1 MTGTGSL
8 AVHHGGAYKWL
19 VGVTCML
26 GTFMEVLDT
35 SVANVALPHIQG
47 SFAAGTDEITWV
59 ITSYLVAN
67 AIVLPITG
75 WLANFFGRKRF
86 YLFCLAVFTLASFA
100 SGMAPTLWF
109 LILMRVIQGLA
120 GGAMVPMSQAITLDA
135 FPDEQKGYGA
145 ALYGMGAICGPIAG
159 PLLGGW
165 LTDNWSWPW
174 IFYVNIPAGMIA
186 FYLAYT
192 LIEDP
197 PYLEKP
203 EGKVDWQSL
212 VFIAVGLGCLEIFLN
227 RGDRYDWFES
237 VFIQVFAGLSALGLA
252 LFVWRSLT
260 AENPLVDLR
269 VFKLRE
275 FSSGMLLIFL
285 ASFGMYGA
293 FICLPLFVQTL
304 LNYTPTWAGII
315 LAPAGVASILAMG
328 LAGAC
333 AGKVDVRVLVGTGF
347 LSLVASMWMLSHL
360 YLGIG
365 LSWMIIAWLFQGFGL
380 GLVLVPL
387 ATETIIR
394 VPPKLV
400 GVSSGMF
407 NLLRNEGG
415 SVGIAISTTFLT
427 QRAQFHHARLA
438 EWISPF
444 APAAQQGF
452 ASLSKGIYLRSGLD
466 PASSARL
473 AQGVM
478 GAEVTRQAFVM
489 SFADVFAFLALVFV
503 VALPLAALCK
513 SPGKRQGGATFVH

>member
-1 MTGTGSL
+1 MNGTLSL
-8 AVHHGGAYKWL
+8 AAKHGPSYKWL
-19 VGVTCML
+19 VGITCML

-47 SFAAGTDEITWV
+47 NFAAGTDEITWV

-75 WLANFFGRKRF
+75 WLANQFGRKRF
-86 YLFCLAVFTLASFA
+86 YLVCLAVFTLASLA
-100 SGMAPTLWF
+100 SGLAPTLWF

-135 FPDEQKGYGA
+135 FPEEEKGYGA

-174 IFYVNIPAGMIA
+174 IFYINIPAGLIA
-186 FYLAYT
+186 FYMAYT

-203 EGKVDWQSL
+203 EGRVDWQSL
-212 VFIAVGLGCLEIFLN
+212 VFIAVGLGCLEVFLN

-237 VFIQVFAGLSALGLA
+237 TFIQVFAGTAFLGLA
-252 LFVWRSLT
+252 LFIWRSFT

-275 FSSGMLLIFL
+275 FSSGMILIFL

-293 FICLPLFVQTL
+293 FVCLPLFVQTL

-315 LAPAGVASILAMG
+315 LAPAGVASIVAMG
-328 LAGAC
+328 LAGAS
-333 AGKVDVRVLVGTGF
+333 AGRVDVRILVGTGF
-347 LSLVASMWMLSHL
+347 AALIISMWMLTHL
-360 YLGIG
+360 SLGVGI
-365 LSWMIIAWLFQGFGL
+365 SWMIIAWIFQGFGL

-394 VPPKLV
+394 VPPKLI

-415 SVGIAISTTFLT
+415 SVGIAICTTILT

-438 EWISPF
+438 EWITPYN
-444 APAAQQGF
+444 PVAQHGLV
-452 ASLSKGIYLRSGLD
+452 AMTAGLYPRAGMDPLTTGKLSVGLV
-466 PASSARL
+466 
-473 AQGVM
+473 G
-478 GAEVTRQAFVM
+478 GEVTRQAFVM
-489 SFADVFAFLALVFV
+489 SFNDVFAFIVLVFV
-503 VALPLAALCK
+503 VAVPFVLFCK
-513 SPGKRQGGATFVH
+513 SPGKRQAGAVMVH

>member
-1 MTGTGSL
+1 MDTVSL
-8 AVHHGGAYKWL
+8 AAKHGPGYKWI

-47 SFAAGTDEITWV
+47 TYAAGTDEITWV

-86 YLFCLAVFTLASFA
+86 YLTCLSVFTVASLAS
-100 SGMAPTLWF
+100 GLAPTLWF

-135 FPDEQKGYGA
+135 FPDEEKGYGA

-174 IFYVNIPAGMIA
+174 IFYINIPAGLVA
-186 FYLAYT
+186 FYLASSF
-192 LIEDP
+192 IEDP

-203 EGKVDWQSL
+203 EGRVDWQSL
-212 VFIAVGLGCLEIFLN
+212 VFIAVGLGCLEVFLN

-237 VFIQVFAGLSALGLA
+237 PFIQVFAGLSVAGIA
-252 LFVWRSLT
+252 LFIWRSLT

-293 FICLPLFVQTL
+293 FVCLPLFVQTL
-304 LNYTPTWAGII
+304 LHYTPTWAGII
-315 LAPAGVASILAMG
+315 LAPAGVASIVAMG

-333 AGKVDVRVLVGTGF
+333 AGRVDVRILVGTGF
-347 LSLVASMWMLSHL
+347 AALVISMWMLSHL

-365 LSWMIIAWLFQGFGL
+365 LAWMIIAWIFQGFGL

-387 ATETIIR
+387 ATETILR
-394 VPPKLV
+394 VPPKLI

-444 APAAQQGF
+444 NPVAQHGF
-452 ASLSKGIYLRSGLD
+452 ATMGAGLQARSGLD
-466 PASSARL
+466 AVSNGQL
-473 AQGVM
+473 TLGLM
-478 GAEVTRQAFVM
+478 GGEVTRQAFVM

-503 VALPLAALCK
+503 VALPFVLLCK
-513 SPGKRQGGATFVH
+513 SPAKRQGGTIMVH